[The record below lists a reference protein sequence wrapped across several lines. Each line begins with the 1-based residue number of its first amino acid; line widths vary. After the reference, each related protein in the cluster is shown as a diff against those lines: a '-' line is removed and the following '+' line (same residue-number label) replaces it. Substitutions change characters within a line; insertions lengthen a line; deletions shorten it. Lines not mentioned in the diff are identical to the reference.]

1 LLNLLQQR
9 GWIDHSDDLPRLA
22 SELSD
27 NPDETDPSRLLV
39 DLIAR
44 TSSGPSCMVST
55 IEA

>member
-1 LLNLLQQR
+1 
-9 GWIDHSDDLPRLA
+9 
-22 SELSD
+22 LSD

-55 IEA
+55 IET

>member
-9 GWIDHSDDLPRLA
+9 GWIDQSADLPRLA

-44 TSSGPSCMVST
+44 TFSGPFCMVST